1 MNKKIS
7 ALSFLLLCGCSVTFN
22 FGPQSWYEGGNFSSA
37 APQASEKDSSF
48 DTAKYVAM
56 LIKAGKKNSPA
67 NTDLTEKQEKSV
79 LFRLKNLKCA
89 GFEKNVNIKESALI
103 RNALKSVNK
112 NLEFPMNY
120 GKFLAV
126 QYQFAK
132 NENSK
137 AAFSCASNI
146 SGFENSLSFSY
157 QLPNAPETGLIFKND
172 GNNLTLAGVI
182 RGNEKNACSETNC
195 DLLLLQYLI
204 TGSNDGVSD
213 ILKDFAGIP

>member
-1 MNKKIS
+1 
-7 ALSFLLLCGCSVTFN
+7 
-22 FGPQSWYEGGNFSSA
+22 
-37 APQASEKDSSF
+37 
-48 DTAKYVAM
+48 
-56 LIKAGKKNSPA
+56 
-67 NTDLTEKQEKSV
+67 
-79 LFRLKNLKCA
+79 
-89 GFEKNVNIKESALI
+89 
-103 RNALKSVNK
+103 
-112 NLEFPMNY
+112 MNY

-146 SGFENSLSFSY
+146 SGFKNSLSFSY

-182 RGNEKNACSETNC
+182 RGNEKNACSETTC